1 MIRRLVAAVPAMLVP
16 QGTLLLEVGWKQAN
30 DVEALIRQTGRFE
43 ATRGL
48 SRLRRNRP
56 RGVGQHVVTLESP
69 PTGAAPNFGYFLAA
83 FASTEELSVWNA
95 KVPSIAKPLKPTSR
109 CHSISTAAGFTRCK
123 TGIPFLDHMLS
134 MVARHG
140 FFDLEVAATGDLD
153 VDYHHTVEDVG
164 ICLGQAFH
172 QAMGSKQ
179 GLRRYA
185 SASVPLEE
193 TLANVVVDFCDRPYL
208 VYNVDAP
215 PGRIGTFD
223 VELVE
228 NVLSGLCQPQPR
240 HAALQSALRS
250 QPPPHR

>member
-1 MIRRLVAAVPAMLVP
+1 MSVTVFVFTKGVFRMERQSTIHRR
-16 QGTLLLEVGWKQAN
+16 
-30 DVEALIRQTGRFE
+30 
-43 ATRGL
+43 
-48 SRLRRNRP
+48 
-56 RGVGQHVVTLESP
+56 
-69 PTGAAPNFGYFLAA
+69 
-83 FASTEELSVWNA
+83 
-95 KVPSIAKPLKPTSR
+95 
-109 CHSISTAAGFTRCK
+109 TAETDITVSLDLDGSGIYTVQ

-140 FFDLEVAATGDLD
+140 FFDLDVSATGDLD

-193 TLANVVVDFCDRPYL
+193 TLASVVVDFCDRPYL
-208 VYNVDAP
+208 VYNVDAL
-215 PGRIGTFD
+215 PGRIGSFD

-228 NVLSGLCQPQPR
+228 TFFLGICQPQPR
-240 HAALQSALRS
+240 HAALQPALRP
-250 QPPPHR
+250 QPPPRRRSRVQSLQSRRR